1 MRDRFYMQM
10 ALDQAAKGLG
20 YVSPNPLVGAVVVRE
35 GRVVGRGYHARYG
48 EAHAEVNALAEAGE
62 AAQGGTLYV
71 TLEPCNHTGK
81 TPPCTE
87 AIINAGIRRVITAM
101 EDPNPLVAGG
111 GHARLQKA
119 GLTVASGVGRSEAE
133 RLNEAFVKWIRTR
146 RPFVIL
152 KCAATLDGRLAT
164 RTGDAKWVTGP
175 EARAYVHRL
184 RHAVDGILV
193 GVNTIKTDDPRL
205 TTRLPEGPG
214 VDPRRIILDTR
225 LRLPLTARVLHLQS
239 AAETLVVAGP
249 EADPAARD
257 AVAATGA
264 RIITAPLHQG
274 RIDLTWL
281 MEHLGA
287 MGLASLLIE
296 GGGQVAGAALRSGI
310 VDKLCLFYAPKL
322 LGGDDGI
329 PMCAGPGAVLMRDSL
344 PVKSVR
350 IQRLAEDLLVEG
362 YLSDPAGPD

>member
-1 MRDRFYMQM
+1 MRDRFYMEM
-10 ALDQAAKGLG
+10 ALDLAAKGLG
-20 YVSPNPLVGAVVVRE
+20 YVSPNPMVGAVVVRE

-71 TLEPCNHTGK
+71 TLEPCNHRGK

-87 AIINAGIRRVITAM
+87 AILNAGIRRVVTAM

-119 GLTVASGVGRSEAE
+119 GLTVASGVCRSEAR
-133 RLNEAFVKWIRTR
+133 RLNEAFVKWILTR

-164 RTGDAKWVTGP
+164 RTGDAAWVTGP
-175 EARAYVHRL
+175 AARAYVHRL

-193 GVNTIKTDDPRL
+193 GVNTVKADDPRL
-205 TTRLPEGPG
+205 TTRLPNGPG
-214 VDPRRIILDTR
+214 ADPRRIILDTR
-225 LRLPLTARVLHLQS
+225 LRLPLTARILHLHS

-257 AVAATGA
+257 ALTAAGA
-264 RIITAPLHQG
+264 QVITAPLHKG
-274 RIDLTWL
+274 RIDLVWL

-322 LGGDDGI
+322 LGGDDGV
-329 PMCAGPGAVLMRDSL
+329 PVCAGPGPALMRDSL

-350 IQRLAEDLLVEG
+350 IQRVAEDLLVEG